1 MSGARIN
8 LNGGGTPLA
17 DDGGNDGT
25 AKVNLPRTAAR
36 AGYVVAA
43 SEVDDGTVL
52 TERLLR
58 VGEVSLDSRQRIGMD
73 TPMVDLSFA
82 GSTIQSG
89 VVNILTSGMTCA
101 QVNGRLV
108 MNGANATTAST
119 RAQVQTQRTVPLFAS
134 FPSYGEAWFSEP
146 NWDATNAVSEIG
158 FGYPG
163 GGVATPTDGV
173 FLRRVGGGELR
184 GVVNYAGSE
193 DFVVLDMTDA
203 LNFSGS
209 GAYTPDNVNHWVV
222 TINND
227 QVEFWCNRILIG
239 TISRFVGTGSPAS
252 SSCLPMFARVFVP
265 AAVTASAG
273 RRMEIAYL
281 GGSIGDMNMNQS
293 FWMTSAAMGRGAY
306 QTQQGVAAG
315 QTANAVNNTAPAL
328 ATLSNTTAGYP
339 TLGGQFKFNAV
350 AGGETDYALFAYLVP
365 AGTNIVEGRT
375 LHITGV
381 RIGEVYVE
389 GAAIATSP
397 TIFQWAVAVGSTAVS
412 LATVD
417 GSATT
422 SPKRK
427 LLGSQSFVVADPAG
441 AIKSGFD
448 NDLGMAAPHG
458 TYVHIILKVVSGAAT
473 ASQTFRGTV
482 AIDGYFL

>member
-1 MSGARIN
+1 MSGVKMA
-8 LNGGGTPLA
+8 LEGGGTPLA

-25 AKVNLPRTAAR
+25 AKVNLPPVIGR
-36 AGYVVAA
+36 AGYVVSAA
-43 SEVDDGTVL
+43 EVDDGTVL
-52 TERLLR
+52 PSRLLR

-73 TPMVDLSFA
+73 TPMIDLSFA
-82 GSTIQSG
+82 GATIQTS
-89 VVNILTSGMTCA
+89 VINILTSGMTCT
-101 QVNGRLV
+101 QVAGRLV
-108 MNGANATTAST
+108 LNGGNAFAATN

-134 FPSYGEAWFSEP
+134 FPSYGEGWFSEP
-146 NWDATNAVSEIG
+146 NWDATNAISEIG

-163 GGVATPTDGV
+163 GGVVAPTDGV
-173 FLRRVGGGELR
+173 FLRRIGGGELR
-184 GVVNYAGSE
+184 GVVSYAGAE
-193 DFVVLDMTDA
+193 AFVVLDMTDA

-209 GAYTPDNVNHWVV
+209 GAYTPDDVNHWVV

-227 QVEFWCNRILIG
+227 QVEFWCNRILIN
-239 TISRFVGTGSPAS
+239 TISRFVATGSPAS
-252 SSCLPMFARVFVP
+252 SSCLPMFARVYVP
-265 AAVTASAG
+265 TGLSASAG
-273 RRMEIAYL
+273 RRIEIAYL

-365 AGTNIVEGRT
+365 VGTNIVEGRT

-397 TIFQWAVAVGSTAVS
+397 TIFQWAVAVGATAVS

-427 LLGSQSFVVADPAG
+427 LLGSQSFPVGDPVG
-441 AIKSGFD
+441 AIKAGFD